1 MNGLL
6 MGLFTGR
13 RVPVLRLGQLL
24 LVLAAACWPLTSGH
38 AQERTRPLTRGPVRS
53 KPAAVA
59 NDGEAAAGDDAAGD
73 QKASKRVAA
82 PHTLLDLIN
91 YAEPSR
97 KAMEE
102 VKDYTAVFS
111 KTELVN
117 GRMVKQVMD
126 MKFRTKPFSV
136 YFKYRTGAEQGRQ
149 AIFVEGRFG
158 NKLVVKEANGL
169 GAIAGRLYF
178 DLNDRTVMAENRYPV
193 TNVGIGNLLNTALTV
208 WERES
213 RLEAAEVDVKFF
225 PNAKLGD
232 LPVEAVQLTH
242 LKPLRD
248 VKYHMSRV
256 YFDKETKLP
265 LRAERYAWPRQNGEK
280 PPLVE
285 DYIYT
290 NLKTNV
296 NLTDAQFDPA
306 RYGF

>member
-1 MNGLL
+1 MNRLLSDLIFVRNLPGFRLGLL
-6 MGLFTGR
+6 MFALIAICA
-13 RVPVLRLGQLL
+13 P
-24 LVLAAACWPLTSGH
+24 PNSGD
-38 AQERTRPLTRGPVRS
+38 AQERTRPLTRTPVRS

-59 NDGEAAAGDDAAGD
+59 NDDDAAGD
-73 QKASKRVAA
+73 DTSDDRKTAKKVSA
-82 PHTLLDLIN
+82 PLTLKDVIN

-102 VKDYTAVFS
+102 VKDYTAVFT

-117 GRMVKQVMD
+117 GRMVKQTMD
-126 MKFRTKPFSV
+126 MKFRAKPFSV
-136 YFKYRTGAEQGRQ
+136 YFKYRSGQGQGRQ
-149 AIFVEGRFG
+149 AIFVEGKFG
-158 NKLVVKEANGL
+158 NKLVVKEANGI
-169 GAIAGRLYF
+169 GALAGRLTF

-193 TNVGIGNLLNTALTV
+193 TNVGIGNLLKTALTV

-213 RLEAAEVDVKFF
+213 KLEAAEVDVQFF
-225 PNAKLGD
+225 PNAKLGE

-242 LKPLRD
+242 RKPLRD

-265 LRAERYAWPRQNGEK
+265 VRAERYAWPRQNGEK

-285 DYIYT
+285 DYMYT

-296 NLTDAQFDPA
+296 NLTDAHFDPA

>member
-1 MNGLL
+1 MNRLLMDLVSLRRLPGLPRGLL
-6 MGLFTGR
+6 MFGL
-13 RVPVLRLGQLL
+13 V
-24 LVLAAACWPLTSGH
+24 AACALLNTGD
-38 AQERTRPLTRGPVRS
+38 AQDRTRPLTRTPARTR
-53 KPAAVA
+53 PAAAA
-59 NDGEAAAGDDAAGD
+59 NDNEAAGDIATDDKNTA
-73 QKASKRVAA
+73 KKVSA
-82 PHTLLDLIN
+82 PLTLPELID

-117 GRMVKQVMD
+117 GRIVKQMMD
-126 MKFRTKPFSV
+126 MKFRAKPFSV
-136 YFKYRTGAEQGRQ
+136 YFKYRSGPEQGRQ
-149 AIFVEGRFG
+149 AIYVEGKFG
-158 NKLVVKEANGL
+158 NKLVVKEANGI
-169 GAIAGRLYF
+169 GALAGRLTF

-193 TNVGIGNLLNTALTV
+193 TNVGIGNLLKTALTV

-213 RLEAAEVDVKFF
+213 KLEAAEVDVLFF
-225 PNAKLGD
+225 PNAKLGE

-242 LKPLRD
+242 RKPLRD

-265 LRAERYAWPRQNGEK
+265 LRAERYAWPRQKGEK

-296 NLTDAQFDPA
+296 NLTDAHFDPA